1 MQLRFW
7 FAAAVMVAI
16 SVSIARSEAPA
27 RKPVRFVSE
36 EAHASYQGR
45 LRATK
50 NDTLSKLADG
60 DIIFY
65 TNREMMPIY
74 QDWDRTFVGI
84 GGIGTNPSGVSPG
97 NANREF
103 PWGTTAGLE
112 SAANSMSA
120 KFLVLPEDGK
130 PIEYWRQRLPGVA
143 ENYDAWLWEYPVGT
157 VFGEILML
165 HNGKY
170 WYTFEVRTR
179 TKKTAGYALGWNAN
193 IYRPFRTPDEVV
205 SRVKELRPEWDKD
218 PTIAAFVRHLENPA
232 RGYTQRLVDSNHRKV
247 VFDRQAVIDKL
258 PALPPDLVSELLQTT
273 GFQSTLG
280 TEWISHGEVAGF
292 APDTDQAFHIVP
304 KNNKLAFMKA
314 DTQSC
319 MTCHDT
325 VLHQA
330 DEFDGP
336 REWYGRVRGSDAI
349 FSFHIFDPSRVP
361 YSGYTTAVT
370 LRRELVETGRLVHNP
385 AKRGTNVHPTVV
397 NRRDSY
403 SY

>member
-7 FAAAVMVAI
+7 LAAAVLSLTVI
-16 SVSIARSEAPA
+16 SVGRAEAPA

-36 EAHASYQGR
+36 EAHQSYQLR
-45 LRATK
+45 LRETK
-50 NDTLSKLADG
+50 NDTLAKLADG

-65 TNREMMPIY
+65 TTKEMMPIY
-74 QDWDRTFVGI
+74 QDWDRYYVGI

-103 PWGTTAGLE
+103 PWATTAGLE
-112 SAANSMSA
+112 TAANSLSA
-120 KFLVLPEDGK
+120 KFLVLPEDGS
-130 PIEYWRQRLPGVA
+130 PIAYWRQRLPGVA
-143 ENYDAWLWEYPVGT
+143 ENYDAYIWEYPVGT

-165 HNGKY
+165 HNGKH

-179 TKKTAGYALGWNAN
+179 TKKSAGFALGWTAN
-193 IYRPFRTPDEVV
+193 VFRPFRTPDEIV

-218 PTIAAFVRHLENPA
+218 PTTAAFVSHLENPA
-232 RGYTQRLVDSNHRKV
+232 RGYTSRLVDNNHRKV

-258 PALPPDLVSELLQTT
+258 PGLPHDLVAELLTT
-273 GFQSTLG
+273 TPFQSTLG
-280 TEWISHGEVAGF
+280 TEWISHGTLAGF
-292 APDTDQAFHIVP
+292 APDTDANFHVVP
-304 KNNKLAFMKA
+304 KNNRLAFMKA

-361 YSGYTTAVT
+361 YSGYTTAVS
-370 LRRELVETGRLVHNP
+370 LRRELVDSGRLVHKP
-385 AKRGTNVHPTVV
+385 EKRGTNLHPTVRA
-397 NRRDSY
+397 RRENY